1 MILNI
6 QRFEQAVAKLDA
18 ANAADPNQ
26 EVFEGVCYPK
36 ELLYARRMSAMLQ
49 NFVPDP
55 SEVLQ
60 LAARCQH
67 ICRWKIPRSK
77 YPMDTVG
84 YNCWRIE
91 LYKFHCEVAG
101 EILREVG
108 YGESVIADVQSLLR
122 KDRIKTN
129 PESQILEDVASLV
142 FLQHYL
148 EDFIKKFSSFDED
161 KFMNILRKIWKK
173 MSSEG
178 RIAALKLNVHAEL
191 YDLLGKVSVS
201 AG

>member
-6 QRFEQAVAKLDA
+6 QRFEQAVSRLDA

-36 ELLYARRMSAMLQ
+36 TPVRQTHECHAAEFCTGSLGT
-49 NFVPDP
+49 
-55 SEVLQ
+55 VLQ

-129 PESQILEDVASLV
+129 PESR
-142 FLQHYL
+142 YL
-148 EDFIKKFSSFDED
+148 KMLPVWYFTALPGRFYKKIQFF
-161 KFMNILRKIWKK
+161 
-173 MSSEG
+173 
-178 RIAALKLNVHAEL
+178 
-191 YDLLGKVSVS
+191 
-201 AG
+201 